1 MYIPKFFKVTDFDE
15 IREFIQANSF
25 GTLITTKKGKPI
37 ATHLPL
43 QLMKEDDDYYIT
55 GHMAYGNPQWRTF
68 ETCDDVLVTFQ
79 GPHAYIS
86 SSWYEQ
92 ENVPTWNYQAVH
104 VYGPASILSEEELK
118 QDLTMLLQ
126 KYEKHRENPVLWDKV
141 SPQLLEKEL
150 KGIVGFK
157 IKVGEIQA
165 AYKLSQNR
173 NETDY
178 RNIIDQ
184 LQNEGNPESK
194 QMAELMEK
202 RGDGSSASSSVGCKN
217 SKQA

>member
-1 MYIPKFFKVTDFDE
+1 MYTPKYFKVTNFEE
-15 IREFIQANSF
+15 IREFIQTNSF
-25 GTLITTKKGKPI
+25 GTLVTTKKGKPI
-37 ATHLPL
+37 ATHLPF
-43 QLMKEDDDYYIT
+43 QLVEEEEAYYVT

-68 ETCDDVLVTFQ
+68 ETTEEVLVMFQ

-104 VYGPASILSEEELK
+104 VYGTATILDEGELI
-118 QDLTMLLQ
+118 QDLTKLLE
-126 KYEKHRENPVLWDKV
+126 KYEKQREDPVLWDKL
-141 SPQLLEKEL
+141 SPSLLEKEI

-173 NETDY
+173 NENDY
-178 RNIIDQ
+178 ANIIEQ
-184 LQNEGNPESK
+184 LHNEENPDSK
-194 QMAELMEK
+194 QLAEVMEK
-202 RGDGSSASSSVGCKN
+202 KRKN
-217 SKQA
+217 L

>member
-1 MYIPKFFKVTDFDE
+1 MYIPKYYKVTNVDDIWDFV
-15 IREFIQANSF
+15 QNNSF
-25 GTLITTKKGKPI
+25 GTIVTTAQGKPI

-43 QLMKEDDDYYIT
+43 QLMKEGDTYYIT
-55 GHMAYGNPQWRTF
+55 GHIAYGNPQWRTF
-68 ETCDDVLVTFQ
+68 ETCEDVLVMFQ

-86 SSWYEQ
+86 SSWYEK

-104 VYGPASILSEEELK
+104 VYGTASILNEKELK
-118 QDLTMLLQ
+118 HDLTMLLQ
-126 KYEKHRENPVLWDKV
+126 KYEKHRKNPVLWDEL
-141 SPQLLEKEL
+141 SPQLLESQM

-165 AYKLSQNR
+165 SYKLSQNR

-178 RNIIDQ
+178 MSIIDQ
-184 LQNEGNPESK
+184 LRNEGNSNSK

-202 RGDGSSASSSVGCKN
+202 RLKD
-217 SKQA
+217 

>member
-1 MYIPKFFKVTDFDE
+1 MYIPKYYKVNDVVE
-15 IREFIQANSF
+15 IREFVQMNSF
-25 GTLITTKKGKPI
+25 GTLVTTNKGRPI

-43 QLMKEDDDYYIT
+43 QLIKEEEDYFIT

-68 ETCDDVLVTFQ
+68 DTSEEVLIMFQ

-86 SSWYEQ
+86 SSWYEK

-104 VYGPASILSEEELK
+104 VYGPATILDEEALK
-118 QDLTMLLQ
+118 QDLTKLLK
-126 KYEKHRENPVLWDKV
+126 KYENHRENPVLWDKL
-141 SPQLLEKEL
+141 STSLLKKEI

-157 IKVGEIQA
+157 IKVEEIQA

-178 RNIIDQ
+178 ANIVEQ
-184 LQNEGNPESK
+184 LHNEENPDSSRLAGVMK
-194 QMAELMEK
+194 K
-202 RGDGSSASSSVGCKN
+202 RL
-217 SKQA
+217 

>member
-1 MYIPKFFKVTDFDE
+1 MYIPKYYKVTDVEE
-15 IREFIQANSF
+15 IREFVQMNSF
-25 GTLITTKKGKPI
+25 GTLVTTKKGKPI

-43 QLMKEDDDYYIT
+43 QLIKEEEDYFVT

-68 ETCDDVLVTFQ
+68 DTSEEVLVTFQ

-104 VYGPASILSEEELK
+104 VYGPAIILDEEALK
-118 QDLTMLLQ
+118 QDLTKLLE
-126 KYEKHRENPVLWDKV
+126 KYETHRENPVLWDKL
-141 SPQLLEKEL
+141 SSSLLEKEI

-157 IKVGEIQA
+157 IKVKEIQA
-165 AYKLSQNR
+165 AYKMSQNR

-178 RNIIDQ
+178 ANIVEQ
-184 LQNEGNPESK
+184 LHNEENPESK
-194 QMAELMEK
+194 QMAEVMEK
-202 RGDGSSASSSVGCKN
+202 RQRN
-217 SKQA
+217 L